1 MATRIQVTFDSND
14 PARLAEFWEAAMGY
28 KTEDPPPGF
37 ATWEEF
43 LASINV
49 PAGEFD
55 GASLV
60 DPDGVGPRFF
70 FQKVPEGK
78 TAKNRLHLDL
88 AVSGGRGVPL
98 ELREQR
104 VRAEAARLTALGAK
118 VQWINIENNHF
129 AIVMQDPEGNEFCLH

>member
-14 PARLAEFWEAAMGY
+14 PNRLAEFWAAAMGY
-28 KTEDPPPGF
+28 KTEDPPAGF
-37 ATWEEF
+37 ASWEEF

-49 PAGEFD
+49 PADQFE

-78 TAKNRLHLDL
+78 TAKNRVHLDL
-88 AVSGGRGVPL
+88 SVSGGRGAPL

-104 VRAEAARLTALGAK
+104 VRAEAARLTALGATT
-118 VQWINIENNHF
+118 QWVNTENDHF
-129 AIVMQDPEGNEFCLH
+129 AMVMQDPEGNEFCLH

>member
-14 PARLAEFWEAAMGY
+14 PVRLAEFWEAAIGY

-49 PAGEFD
+49 PADQFD

-60 DPDGVGPRFF
+60 DPDGIGPRFF

-78 TAKNRLHLDL
+78 TAKNRMHLDL
-88 AVSGGRGVPL
+88 AVSGGRGTPL
-98 ELREQR
+98 EVREQR
-104 VRAEAARLTALGAK
+104 VRSEAARLTALGATT
-118 VQWINIENNHF
+118 QRLNTENNHF